1 MMKLA
6 IVFPGQG
13 AQYAGM
19 GKDLSENFSIAE
31 EVFDTANR
39 VLGYDIKKLCFE
51 GPEDELIKTEI
62 TQPAILTMSIA
73 AYKVLES
80 KGVKPDVTAGLSLG
94 EYCSLVVSGSL
105 DFKDAVK
112 LVSKRGKYMQ
122 DTVPQGMGGMA
133 AVIGLD
139 RATVEHICK
148 EAADTGVVEPANIN
162 CPGQIVISGEL
173 KAINRASLLAKEK
186 GAKRVINLSVSAPF
200 HCSLLKPAG
209 EKLSTDLEGVEFK
222 HLSVPVITN
231 VTGEYIKD
239 ECEIRDLLI
248 RQVSNPVLWEDSIR
262 LMLKDGVDTFI
273 EVGPG
278 RALSGFIKKIDKDVS
293 IFNVENM
300 NTLDNT
306 LEALKLKGW

>member
-13 AQYAGM
+13 SQYAGM
-19 GKDLSENFSIAE
+19 GKDLAENFPVAMEI
-31 EVFDTANR
+31 FDTANK

-51 GPEDELIKTEI
+51 GPEDELVKTEI

-80 KGVKPDVTAGLSLG
+80 KGIKPDVTAGLSLG
-94 EYCSLVVSGSL
+94 EYCSLVISGTL

-122 DTVPQGMGGMA
+122 DAVPQGVGGMA
-133 AVIGLD
+133 AVMGLD
-139 RATVEHICK
+139 REDVELICK
-148 EAADTGVVEPANIN
+148 EASDIGVVEPANIN

-173 KAINRASLLAKEK
+173 NAIDKATTLAKEK
-186 GAKRVINLSVSAPF
+186 GAKRVIKLSVSAPF
-200 HCSLLKPAG
+200 HCSMLKPAG
-209 EKLSTDLEGVEFK
+209 DKLSVDLNGIDFG
-222 HLSVPVITN
+222 HLNIPVISN
-231 VTGEYIKD
+231 VTGEYIKSEFD
-239 ECEIRDLLI
+239 IKNLLI
-248 RQVSNPVLWEDSIR
+248 RQVSNPVLWEDSVR

-278 RALSGFIKKIDKDVS
+278 KSLSGFIKKIDKNAS
-293 IFNVENM
+293 ILNVENM
-300 NTLDNT
+300 DSLNNTLQ
-306 LEALKLKGW
+306 ALNL